1 MEIKHHIRKLKKMN
15 KADKFIKKLKRFNNI
30 LTKQQLKTLRGQAI
44 KGDVEAAEKGL
55 DTLIKRN
62 GAPLKVSSNA
72 D

>member
-1 MEIKHHIRKLKKMN
+1 MN

-44 KGDVEAAEKGL
+44 KGEVEAAEKGL

-62 GAPLKVSSNA
+62 SATLKVSSNA